1 MGKCHAVLK
10 SRSEDFRAHPLKHPP
25 IMIRSMIRFS
35 LLLLLLTTVT
45 VTAVDKSKF
54 RTCQSTG
61 FCKRYRDHKPASHVS
76 LPSAPTVPFLLS
88 DPLPLPPFILDPQ
101 FHVDT
106 TSLDRKDPHKA
117 SATLLGGPQG
127 SVPLNLDI
135 YFYKSGVAR
144 VKITEAKTRWQPPDV
159 ILEDQLTP
167 TTYTYNQQEGH
178 ITFTYDK
185 ENPQQKKAVR
195 LGFNPFKVDLY
206 VDDVNVMSLNSQNLF
221 HFEHTRR
228 KDGTVVT
235 DDMNEVQR
243 VAAPKAGD
251 VVQQAPEGKKIVDYN
266 EHGHAIYADGSTSA
280 DAEGAEGAEAQ
291 VDAPPPADVNEQEPT
306 ENSWEESF
314 GGHTDSKPN
323 GPQSVGM
330 DITFNSKGV

>member
-1 MGKCHAVLK
+1 
-10 SRSEDFRAHPLKHPP
+10 
-25 IMIRSMIRFS
+25 
-35 LLLLLLTTVT
+35 
-45 VTAVDKSKF
+45 
-54 RTCQSTG
+54 
-61 FCKRYRDHKPASHVS
+61 
-76 LPSAPTVPFLLS
+76 
-88 DPLPLPPFILDPQ
+88 
-101 FHVDT
+101 
-106 TSLDRKDPHKA
+106 LDRKDPHKA